1 MNIITGYTGEA
12 HITSADDQA
21 LNYGR
26 RPRALEILPVGNRF
40 AASAVGVNTVR
51 ILDGVGYLR
60 GVGFRTAAGSYDD
73 VAIASCQAGQKRIDI
88 IAAHYE
94 RSGSTDVERMRWK
107 VFAGTATSGTPTD
120 PTGFTNGLPWAGDM
134 ESSAPAFRVLVNGT
148 TSLTITPL
156 FELAPNIYS
165 MNTILQSISGRRVL
179 VSEQIVAV
187 SVPTVAPQ
195 QQLDQVTY
203 RVTLPAGTDYFGAVP
218 IGGGRILPNV
228 FNFHQSSKTVTFY
241 PVSCSNSTISDGA
254 IRALL
259 RFYKTI

>member
-120 PTGFTNGLPWAGDM
+120 PTGFANEMPWAGGM
-134 ESSAPAFRVLVNGT
+134 ESDAPAYRVTVNGT

-156 FELAPNIYS
+156 FTITPSTKTLAEEIAKLAG
-165 MNTILQSISGRRVL
+165 TKVL
-179 VSEQIVAV
+179 VSESIKSVAIPTLAGNETSSHITD
-187 SVPTVAPQ
+187 SVV
-195 QQLDQVTY
+195 
-203 RVTLPAGTDYFGAVP
+203 LPSGTDFFDAVP
-218 IGGGRILPNV
+218 VDAGWLQPLGFG
-228 FNFHQSSKTVTFY
+228 F
-241 PVSCSNSTISDGA
+241 SNSQRYVVFQVINVSTRTISNGV
-254 IRALL
+254 L
-259 RFYKTI
+259 RYLVRYYKTL